1 MQAAIVGNIEIFK
14 LLLSNDKIEVN
25 IRGILTDVFFK
36 WHSKTKIWIQ
46 FTFKYFNQS
55 NFNSILNVIFKKTN
69 CFYPVLNIIYLWNNI
84 VLGS

>member
-36 WHSKTKIWIQ
+36 WHSKTKI
-46 FTFKYFNQS
+46 
-55 NFNSILNVIFKKTN
+55 
-69 CFYPVLNIIYLWNNI
+69 
-84 VLGS
+84 